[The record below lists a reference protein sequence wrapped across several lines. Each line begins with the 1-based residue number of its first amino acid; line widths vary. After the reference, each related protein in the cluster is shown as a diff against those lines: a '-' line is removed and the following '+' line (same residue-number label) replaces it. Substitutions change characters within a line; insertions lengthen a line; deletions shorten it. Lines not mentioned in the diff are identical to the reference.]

1 MASRK
6 AKGTIALIVLAIV
19 AGGLLL
25 GVLGGSLVDPTMQR
39 KGEGIGGKDPN
50 AAANAR
56 RLEAQ
61 EKAGDLFDPFAE
73 QRSGYRPDLDY
84 EDERFGTAEDDADDA
99 DDAGDPDDTAGSSRR
114 DEPDAGP
121 IPILPPAMREPPA
134 PRQPVRQPAR
144 PAPAQAPPSEPS
156 GEDDLPPIY

>member
-99 DDAGDPDDTAGSSRR
+99 GDPDDTAGSSRR